1 MGHILIVDDD
11 DSFAT
16 SLGRIVGELGHTSVR
31 AVDGREGLVKFHEGE
46 FDMVVADL
54 KMPRMN
60 GVEFVREVKRIDRNA
75 VVLVITGYADMQSAV
90 ETLTLGAYDY
100 IEKPVGIEKFR
111 ACLERGLEK
120 KRLVSQLNFTQG
132 LIWMVV
138 LSIPLWMVLGIVLY
152 YFWKN

>member
-1 MGHILIVDDD
+1 MSNILIVDDD
-11 DSFAT
+11 DSFAA
-16 SLGRIVGELGHTSVR
+16 SLGRVVSELGHSSVR
-31 AVDGREGLVKFHEGE
+31 AVDGREGLVKYNDGE
-46 FDMVVADL
+46 FDLVVADL

-60 GVEFVREVKRIDRNA
+60 GVEFIREVKRIDRNA
-75 VVLVITGYADMQSAV
+75 VILVITGYADMQSAV

-132 LIWMVV
+132 LIWMVA

-152 YFWKN
+152 YFWKS